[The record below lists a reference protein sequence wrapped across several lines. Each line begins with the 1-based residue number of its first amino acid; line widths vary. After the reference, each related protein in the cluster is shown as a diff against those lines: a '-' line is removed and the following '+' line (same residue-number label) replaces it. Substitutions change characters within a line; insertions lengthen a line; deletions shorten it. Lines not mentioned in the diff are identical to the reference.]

1 MKEVSKKILEKYFE
15 DVKKGIKTF
24 EVRKDEDDIQVGDI
38 LLLEEWKEGD
48 IFTSGYTGRCIRKRV
63 KYVLRDIPQY
73 GLQEG
78 YCIIGLEDINIGWIP
93 CSERLPEVE
102 TTVLIHAKRKYRDG
116 GFKDI
121 ITTAMYE
128 DGTMLENDSKWRWED
143 IEGEWDEE
151 NDCYIIPEGW
161 WEDKKYNEDGELNH
175 TVDDVVLAW
184 QPLPEPYKAEEPQ
197 WKKAMMNTF
206 LNRK

>member
-38 LLLEEWKEGD
+38 LILEEWKEGD

-78 YCIIGLEDINIGWIP
+78 YCIIGLEDDWIP
-93 CSERLPEVE
+93 CSVRLPENNKVVLCWVKSTTIASGE
-102 TTVLIHAKRKYRDG
+102 T
-116 GFKDI
+116 
-121 ITTAMYE
+121 
-128 DGTMLENDSKWRWED
+128 
-143 IEGEWDEE
+143 
-151 NDCYIIPEGW
+151 YIIGSCDRGFWFLQTYEIGHHHFPVKDYE
-161 WEDKKYNEDGELNH
+161 
-175 TVDDVVLAW
+175 VVAW
-184 QPLPEPYKAEEPQ
+184 QQLPEEYQPAPQEP
-197 WKKAMMNTF
+197 WKDAMMNTF
-206 LNRK
+206 LAGKV

>member
-78 YCIIGLEDINIGWIP
+78 YCIIGLEDINNGWIP
-93 CSERLPEVE
+93 CSDRLPENMQ
-102 TTVLIHAKRKYRDG
+102 TVL
-116 GFKDI
+116 F
-121 ITTAMYE
+121 TSE
-128 DGTMLENDSKWRWED
+128 DGNVDCGWYDADKNWCVNDNYFPNAFRF
-143 IEGEWDEE
+143 I
-151 NDCYIIPEGW
+151 
-161 WEDKKYNEDGELNH
+161 
-175 TVDDVVLAW
+175 AW

-197 WKKAMMNTF
+197 WKRAMMNAF
-206 LNRK
+206 LNRNL